1 MLGYSGSLKVMQ
13 WCREFGVKEVTVY
26 ALSLENFKRS
36 ATEIDDLLTLFD
48 HKLTHLLDESLVF
61 VVFVQSH

>member
-1 MLGYSGSLKVMQ
+1 MQ

-48 HKLTHLLDESLVF
+48 HKLRHLLKESLVF
-61 VVFVQSH
+61 RHKNPLKTFATQSICS